1 MQFHVF
7 LHLKQTIAVS
17 TYCCSF
23 AVMSCFQGIQRV
35 WQGEGRVRGVAWH
48 SKIGCEEHCWINL
61 YTEIGFYLFVLAL
74 FCLFIG
80 FFFKERGTS
89 TEPPPRANFSATAN
103 QVELEYT
110 SLPLLHEDSLSIC
123 YFYSFWYR
131 SFSNKHQSFFPLI
144 VLFFEKEMSALSV
157 ISALFGIS
165 ALDIPL
171 VNKRPSA

>member
-110 SLPLLHEDSLSIC
+110 PYHYYTKIHCPFVTFAVFDIIPFQINIKAFSRSLC
-123 YFYSFWYR
+123 C
-131 SFSNKHQSFFPLI
+131 FSKKKWAPCPWLAPCSELAP
-144 VLFFEKEMSALSV
+144 
-157 ISALFGIS
+157 
-165 ALDIPL
+165 
-171 VNKRPSA
+171 